1 MDRVC
6 HEGGIVWYLG
16 GNGWYLPWVCFF
28 VVYDL
33 NNIPDIPGWTPLWK
47 FWYVQRSLTT
57 RQYFYKYTDATYGA
71 WQYSH
76 LIEGK
81 IIITPDDGGESYTVN
96 AGDSFIIEKGFAGT
110 WKMEE
115 NVKLH
120 FYIKLE

>member
-1 MDRVC
+1 MVLT
-6 HEGGIVWYLG
+6 VS
-16 GNGWYLPWVCFF
+16 VFF

-33 NNIPDIPGWTPLWK
+33 NNIPQIYQSGPPVKNSGMSM
-47 FWYVQRSLTT
+47 RSLTT

-76 LIEGK
+76 LIEGT